1 MPIYEYLCPA
11 CNRIFSFLVRSLGEK
26 KEPTCPRC
34 GGTQMERQI
43 SRFAVTGTARKS
55 KPEGGGGKRGGETGA
70 GDWGGGEGAW
80 DREGPGGD
88 WGGGEADREGEG
100 RRGPDPLDDP
110 RIERELFRLMS
121 EAESLDENDP
131 RQLGRFMRRM
141 AEITGE
147 PVEGEMEE
155 ALRRLEAGEDPE
167 KVEEDMG
174 DVFGGGEGEEGGPG
188 GPPTY
193 DDGLY
198 PL

>member
-1 MPIYEYLCPA
+1 
-11 CNRIFSFLVRSLGEK
+11 
-26 KEPTCPRC
+26 
-34 GGTQMERQI
+34 MERQI

-55 KPEGGGGKRGGETGA
+55 KPEGTGGKREE
-70 GDWGGGEGAW
+70 GGGEWAGSGGAW
-80 DREGPGGD
+80 GGEIREEEEGGEEVDRE
-88 WGGGEADREGEG
+88 WKGGGR
-100 RRGPDPLDDP
+100 PDPLSDP
-110 RIERELFRLMS
+110 RIEREMFRLMS

-174 DVFGGGEGEEGGPG
+174 EVFGDGEGGGGG